1 MRGAALLDISAR
13 ALRNKLNESAQR
25 GIPSTD
31 TRAARPAFAATST
44 NKYRPEAVCA
54 TQNK

>member
-1 MRGAALLDISAR
+1 MRPAALLGISAR
-13 ALRNKLNESAQR
+13 ALRNKLNESAHR

-31 TRAARPAFAATST
+31 TQAARPAFAATST

-54 TQNK
+54 ARN